1 MGLSAA
7 LLELGVLNI
16 VGIFG
21 IVMIGLPHGALDGAV
36 AMHIGL
42 VKKLS
47 NLIKFM
53 LAYISLAVFVVI
65 VWMFFP
71 TFSLIAFL
79 GISLLHFG
87 YGDAKNGEG
96 ITKFAE
102 AIAHGGLVIVGISQF
117 HRGEVDEIFY
127 YLIKQDTS
135 TIWLAMNIASI
146 GVIAAIAT
154 CLLQTSKDVKWSS
167 TTLEL
172 LLVGVVIAITPP
184 LLGFSIYFCLIHSAR
199 HFSRIYRMIKQN
211 VANTTIKTQAILF
224 TVTCWLAAVVAF
236 VLFADFSDPGPTILR
251 IIFIGLAA
259 LTVPHMILID
269 GLLNDKNKI
278 NNTVQA

>member
-7 LLELGVLNI
+7 LLELGVLNL

-53 LAYISLAVFVVI
+53 LGYIALAVFVVI

-71 TFSLIAFL
+71 TLSLIVFL

-102 AIAHGGLVIVGISQF
+102 AVAHGGLVIVGISQF

-127 YLIKQDTS
+127 YLILS
-135 TIWLAMNIASI
+135 
-146 GVIAAIAT
+146 
-154 CLLQTSKDVKWSS
+154 
-167 TTLEL
+167 
-172 LLVGVVIAITPP
+172 
-184 LLGFSIYFCLIHSAR
+184 LIHISE
-199 HFSRIYRMIKQN
+199 
-211 VANTTIKTQAILF
+211 
-224 TVTCWLAAVVAF
+224 
-236 VLFADFSDPGPTILR
+236 PTR
-251 IIFIGLAA
+251 
-259 LTVPHMILID
+259 P
-269 GLLNDKNKI
+269 
-278 NNTVQA
+278 

>member
-87 YGDAKNGEG
+87 
-96 ITKFAE
+96 
-102 AIAHGGLVIVGISQF
+102 
-117 HRGEVDEIFY
+117 
-127 YLIKQDTS
+127 
-135 TIWLAMNIASI
+135 
-146 GVIAAIAT
+146 
-154 CLLQTSKDVKWSS
+154 
-167 TTLEL
+167 
-172 LLVGVVIAITPP
+172 
-184 LLGFSIYFCLIHSAR
+184 
-199 HFSRIYRMIKQN
+199 
-211 VANTTIKTQAILF
+211 
-224 TVTCWLAAVVAF
+224 
-236 VLFADFSDPGPTILR
+236 
-251 IIFIGLAA
+251 
-259 LTVPHMILID
+259 
-269 GLLNDKNKI
+269 
-278 NNTVQA
+278 